1 MVIFHP
7 DHNPRTQRR
16 RGAGRRGAFTTME
29 MVITMAVL
37 VLAVLPLAASFMYDA
52 RLLRVSYQKSVVMEL
67 VDGEM
72 EILAAGEWRA
82 YPPGVHE
89 YPLRGLSV
97 TNLPPGRCQLTV
109 DARFLRLEWKSEP
122 HTGVGTVVREVRR

>member
-1 MVIFHP
+1 MVISHP
-7 DHNPRTQRR
+7 DRNPRTQGTRV
-16 RGAGRRGAFTTME
+16 AGRLRAFATIE
-29 MVITMAVL
+29 MVVTLAVL
-37 VLAVLPLAASFMYDA
+37 VLAVLPLAASFIYDA
-52 RLLRVSYQKSVVMEL
+52 KLLRVSYQKSVVMEL

-89 YPLRGLSV
+89 YPLRGLAA
-97 TNLPPGRCQLTV
+97 TNLPPGHCQLTV
-109 DARFLRLEWKSEP
+109 DTRLLRLEWKSEA